1 MTSTTLQRIGKQTN
15 FLPLSHSIYSQDDVV
30 PLRREYVSVRLDVE
44 MLAHHLL
51 RGQAGIH
58 LYRVHVGVG
67 RRCLPRESGY
77 TELPNSTPL
86 VLPQI
91 VLVHWLFDKWANRD
105 YRRVGQRHLL
115 QSIL

>member
-1 MTSTTLQRIGKQTN
+1 MPPNS
-15 FLPLSHSIYSQDDVV
+15 LPGIPQEVSQNDVV
-30 PLRREYVSVRLDVE
+30 PLRREHVSVRLDVE